1 MGCVGCLEL
10 VVVLMISLLHDLHD
24 PYSMARKI
32 IRPYQHEG
40 DLLDLAFEYRLVVV
54 HLIVAGMVRL
64 VHWLMLLHW

>member
-32 IRPYQHEG
+32 IRLYQHEG
-40 DLLDLAFEYRLVVV
+40 DLLDLAFEYHLVVV
-54 HLIVAGMVRL
+54 HLIVAGVVRL